1 MKWSTEGV
9 LRASADWV
17 SIWYPPNSVHVDL
30 GWLEF
35 HMTDG
40 HATVMRATGENMTGA
55 ELISRVVETLS
66 AHGARE
72 LTWTIGPTYEPSDAE
87 RQLLA
92 SGAQVDHAIDICG
105 YLLDLPTPHFDIPK
119 AITVVKVRT
128 RQETE
133 DFEVASARAWGYP
146 RPTEEDIDKAFKG
159 LGKGH
164 FVGYWEGEPVGAG
177 GYTLVADV
185 ARFWGAGVAPEYR
198 RRGVYR
204 ALVQARMTDAMTQGA
219 TLALVHAEPTSS
231 PILQRLGFTVFGELH
246 SLRRKI

>member
-9 LRASADWV
+9 LGVSADWV

-35 HMTDG
+35 YIIDG
-40 HATVMRATGENMTGA
+40 HATVMRATGANMTGA
-55 ELISRVVETLS
+55 ELVSRVLEALG

-72 LTWTIGPTYEPSDAE
+72 MSWTIGPIYEPSDAE
-87 RQLLA
+87 HELLA

-105 YLLDLPTPHFDIPK
+105 YLLDRPTPRFDIPE
-119 AITVVKVRT
+119 AITVVRVRT

-146 RPTEEDIDKAFKG
+146 QPTEEDIAKSFKE
-159 LGKGH
+159 LGPSH

-185 ARFWGAGVAPEYR
+185 ARFWGTAVAPEYR

-204 ALVQARMTDAMTQGA
+204 ALVQARMADAMAQGA

-231 PILQRLGFTVFGELH
+231 PILQLLGFTAFGELH
-246 SLRRKI
+246 MLRRKI